1 MKKKHAHTSSHHCRR
16 MVSAFS
22 DYIDKDMREAVC
34 RKVDEH
40 LKDCPDCRVYL
51 DTLNKTIT
59 LYRDLGD
66 VAVPRDIQSRLFAT
80 IRLATFKKKHHKAVT
95 IQPPLDTSG

>member
-1 MKKKHAHTSSHHCRR
+1 
-16 MVSAFS
+16 MVSVFS
-22 DYIDKDMREAVC
+22 DYLDKDARAAVC

-40 LKDCPDCRVYL
+40 LKDCPDCKVYL

-66 VAVPRDIQSRLFAT
+66 VAVPRDVQSRLFAT
-80 IRLATFKKKHHKAVT
+80 IRLASVKKKLSKR
-95 IQPPLDTSG
+95 PYK

>member
-1 MKKKHAHTSSHHCRR
+1 
-16 MVSAFS
+16 MVSVFS
-22 DYIDKDMREAVC
+22 DYLDKEARAAVC

-40 LKDCPDCRVYL
+40 LKDCPDCKVYL

-66 VAVPRDIQSRLFAT
+66 VAVPRDVQSRLFAT
-80 IRLATFKKKHHKAVT
+80 IRLASAKKNLPKRPNK
-95 IQPPLDTSG
+95 